1 MKIDVCKF
9 YSEKQNDI
17 AVSQSEFAKAYNNV
31 EEWGALQSIILGFA
45 FVMDVDYDF
54 TIDDY
59 NSIHSALAPN
69 TKIVF
74 SADKNTRTL
83 LVRVLSAKSN
93 VKYCATL

>member
-17 AVSQSEFAKAYNNV
+17 VVSQSEFAKAYNNV

-45 FVMDVDYDF
+45 FVTDVDYDF
-54 TIDDY
+54 TIDNY
-59 NSIHSALAPN
+59 NSIYSALVPN
-69 TKIVF
+69 AKIVF

-83 LVRVLSAKSN
+83 LVRVLSANHN